1 MDRDLVD
8 SQNFGYQNLGKFW
21 QPLIFFSLAIK
32 KSNFIG
38 EIRTNLKNI

>member
-21 QPLIFFSLAIK
+21 QPLIFFFSYK
-32 KSNFIG
+32 K
-38 EIRTNLKNI
+38 EQLHW